1 MAIAGLDY
9 ECLYAKIW
17 SNCVVNDRGV
27 WSKIRL
33 LQPIDG
39 SVKMPIHDNLTER
52 DQATLIVFL
61 DDDKFTLKWYMIK
74 ASPQQNLT
82 LNKIVYNY
90 DHNRAWRR
98 SEDLFGNF
106 AKDGNYNSPQ
116 FL

>member
-1 MAIAGLDY
+1 M
-9 ECLYAKIW
+9 
-17 SNCVVNDRGV
+17 VNYGGV

-61 DDDKFTLKWYMIK
+61 DDDKFTLKRYMIK
-74 ASPQQNLT
+74 AYPQQNLT

-90 DHNRAWRR
+90 DHNRA
-98 SEDLFGNF
+98 
-106 AKDGNYNSPQ
+106 
-116 FL
+116 

>member
-1 MAIAGLDY
+1 M
-9 ECLYAKIW
+9 
-17 SNCVVNDRGV
+17 VNGGGV

-61 DDDKFTLKWYMIK
+61 DDDKFTLKRYMIK
-74 ASPQQNLT
+74 AYPQQNLT

-90 DHNRAWRR
+90 TIIVLE
-98 SEDLFGNF
+98 EDQKTSLVILL
-106 AKDGNYNSPQ
+106 KMEIYI
-116 FL
+116 

>member
-1 MAIAGLDY
+1 M
-9 ECLYAKIW
+9 
-17 SNCVVNDRGV
+17 VNYGGV

-61 DDDKFTLKWYMIK
+61 DDDKFTLKRYMIK
-74 ASPQQNLT
+74 AYPQQNLT

-90 DHNRAWRR
+90 TIIVLE
-98 SEDLFGNF
+98 EDQKTSLVILL
-106 AKDGNYNSPQ
+106 KMEIYI
-116 FL
+116 